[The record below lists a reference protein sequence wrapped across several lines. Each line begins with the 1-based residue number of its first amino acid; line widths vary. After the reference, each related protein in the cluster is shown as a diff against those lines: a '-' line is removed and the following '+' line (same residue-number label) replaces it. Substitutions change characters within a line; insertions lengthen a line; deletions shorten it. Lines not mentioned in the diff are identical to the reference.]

1 MQITSHKDLNSQ
13 LFIGMMSGTSMDG
26 IDGVLCSIHPNGQA
40 EVLVHTSAT
49 FSTGLKEILQELQ
62 APTDNELHKE
72 AIAANQLAQEYADIV
87 HRIMD
92 LASLTPKH
100 IVAIGAHG
108 QTIRH
113 QPILTTGVGYSLQ
126 CLNGALLAELTGID
140 VINDFRSRDIAAW
153 GQGAPLVP
161 AFHHSQFGNSAY
173 SKAILNLGGIA
184 NLTLLNPN
192 QPILGFDTGPGNLL
206 LDARIFK
213 NKQLNYDQQGHW
225 GRSGHVDS
233 ELLHI
238 LLNEPYFS
246 LPIPKST
253 GRDLFNLNW
262 LLNKISLCISKPSAE
277 DIQATLVALT
287 TKTVVSSLF
296 TYLPDCRELI
306 VCGGG
311 TKNLFLLERISHICK
326 EHLASFALLTS
337 EELGLDSQTIEGMAF
352 AWLAW
357 CFYNNTPSN
366 IPEVTG
372 AKGPRVLG
380 SLHRKSS

>member
-1 MQITSHKDLNSQ
+1 MTSHKDQKSQ
-13 LFIGMMSGTSMDG
+13 LYIGIMSGTSMDG
-26 IDGVLCSIHPNGQA
+26 IDGVLCSINPNGQA
-40 EVLVHTSAT
+40 EVLVHTSAA
-49 FSTGLKEILQELQ
+49 FSSDLKTVLHELQ
-62 APTDNELHKE
+62 APTHNELHKE
-72 AIAANQLAQEYADIV
+72 ALAANQLAHEYALIV
-87 HRIMD
+87 HRILK

-113 QPILTTGVGYSLQ
+113 QPILPNGVGYSLQ

-140 VINDFRSRDIAAW
+140 VINDFRSRDIAAQ
-153 GQGAPLVP
+153 GHGAPLVP
-161 AFHHSQFGNSAY
+161 AFHHSQFGNSDY

-206 LDARIFK
+206 LDAWIYK
-213 NKQLNYDQQGHW
+213 NKHLNYDHQGNW
-225 GRSGHVDS
+225 GRSGQVDT
-233 ELLHI
+233 EILHL
-238 LLNEPYFS
+238 LLNESYFS
-246 LPIPKST
+246 SPIPKST

-262 LLNKISLCISKPSAE
+262 LLNTMSLCSSQPSAE

-287 TKTVVSSLF
+287 AKTVVSSLF
-296 TYLPDCRELI
+296 TYLPDCQELI

-311 TKNLFLLERISHICK
+311 TKNLFLLESIARMCK
-326 EHLASFALLTS
+326 EHTSSFTLMTA

-357 CFYNNTPSN
+357 CFTNNIPSN
-366 IPEVTG
+366 IPAVTG
-372 AKGPRVLG
+372 AKGPRILG
-380 SLHRKSS
+380 SLHRK

>member
-1 MQITSHKDLNSQ
+1 MPTTSHKDQNSQ

-26 IDGVLCSIHPNGQA
+26 IDGVLCSIHPNGQS
-40 EVLVHTSAT
+40 EVLVHTSAP
-49 FSTGLKEILQELQ
+49 FSSSLKEVLQELQ
-62 APTDNELHKE
+62 APSHNELHKE
-72 AIAANQLAQEYADIV
+72 ALAANQLANEYAAIV
-87 HRIMD
+87 QRILE
-92 LASLTPKH
+92 LASLTPNH

-113 QPILTTGVGYSLQ
+113 QPILSNGVGYSLQ

-140 VINDFRSRDIAAW
+140 VINDFRSRDIAAQ
-153 GQGAPLVP
+153 GHGAPLVP
-161 AFHHSQFGNSAY
+161 AFHSSQFGNSAY

-184 NLTLLNPN
+184 NLTLLHPD

-206 LDARIFK
+206 LDAWIYK
-213 NKQLNYDQQGHW
+213 NKQVNFDHQGNW
-225 GRSGHVDS
+225 GRSGQVDS
-233 ELLHI
+233 ELLKI
-238 LLNEPYFS
+238 LMSEPYFS

-262 LLNKISLCISKPSAE
+262 LLNILSLCSSKPSAE

-287 TKTVVSSLF
+287 SKTVVSSLF
-296 TYLPDCRELI
+296 TYLPDCQELI

-311 TKNLFLLERISHICK
+311 TKNLFLLESIGRMCK
-326 EHLASFALLTS
+326 EHLASFTLLTS

-357 CFYNNTPSN
+357 CFSNDKPSN
-366 IPEVTG
+366 IPAVTG
-372 AKGPRVLG
+372 AKGLRILG
-380 SLHRKSS
+380 SLHRK

>member
-1 MQITSHKDLNSQ
+1 
-13 LFIGMMSGTSMDG
+13 MDG
-26 IDGVLCSIHPNGQA
+26 IDGVLCSINPNGQA
-40 EVLVHTSAT
+40 EVLVHTSAA
-49 FSTGLKEILQELQ
+49 FSSDLKTVLHELQ
-62 APTDNELHKE
+62 APTHNELHKE
-72 AIAANQLAQEYADIV
+72 ALAANQLAQEYALIV
-87 HRIMD
+87 HRILE

-113 QPILTTGVGYSLQ
+113 QPILPNGVGYSLQ

-140 VINDFRSRDIAAW
+140 VINDFRNRDIAAQ
-153 GQGAPLVP
+153 GHGAPLVP
-161 AFHHSQFGNSAY
+161 AFHHSQFGNSDY

-184 NLTLLNPN
+184 NLTLLKPN

-206 LDARIFK
+206 LDAWIYK
-213 NKQLNYDQQGHW
+213 NKHLNYDHQGNW
-225 GRSGHVDS
+225 GRSGQVDT
-233 ELLHI
+233 EI
-238 LLNEPYFS
+238 LQILMNEPYFS
-246 LPIPKST
+246 SPIPKST

-262 LLNKISLCISKPSAE
+262 LLNTMSLCSSKPSAE

-287 TKTVVSSLF
+287 AKTVVSSLF
-296 TYLPDCRELI
+296 TYLPDCQELI

-311 TKNLFLLERISHICK
+311 TKNLFLLESIARMCK
-326 EHLASFALLTS
+326 EHTSSFTLMTA

-357 CFYNNTPSN
+357 CFTSNTASN

-372 AKGPRVLG
+372 AKGPRILG
-380 SLHRKSS
+380 SLHRK

>member
-1 MQITSHKDLNSQ
+1 MQITSHKDQNSE
-13 LFIGMMSGTSMDG
+13 LFIGIMSGTSMDG
-26 IDGVLCSIHPNGQA
+26 IDGVLCSIHSSGQS
-40 EVLVHTSAT
+40 EVLVHTSAP
-49 FSTGLKEILQELQ
+49 FSSSLKEVLQELQ
-62 APTDNELHKE
+62 APSHNELHKE
-72 AIAANQLAQEYADIV
+72 ALAANQLANEYAAIV
-87 HRIMD
+87 HRILE
-92 LASLTPKH
+92 LASLTPNH

-113 QPILTTGVGYSLQ
+113 QPILSNGVGYSLQ

-140 VINDFRSRDIAAW
+140 VINDFRSRDIAAQ
-153 GQGAPLVP
+153 GHGAPLVP

-206 LDARIFK
+206 LDAWIYK
-213 NKQLNYDQQGHW
+213 NKQVNYDHQGYW
-225 GRSGHVDS
+225 GRSGQVDT
-233 ELLHI
+233 ELLHL

-262 LLNKISLCISKPSAE
+262 LFNTINLCGSKPSAE
-277 DIQATLVALT
+277 DVQATLVALT
-287 TKTVVSSLF
+287 AKTVVSSLF
-296 TYLPDCRELI
+296 TYLPDCQELI

-311 TKNLFLLERISHICK
+311 TKNLFLLESIALKCK
-326 EHLASFALLTS
+326 EHTASFTLMTS

-357 CFYNNTPSN
+357 CFCSNTPSN
-366 IPEVTG
+366 IPAVTG
-372 AKGPRVLG
+372 AKGLRVLG
-380 SLHRKSS
+380 SLHRK